1 MMDIQMKRVY
11 IGEIIIEIGIMVDD
25 EMIEVEM
32 MVERIENGEKI
43 KKEEKYV
50 YQNKEFKMI
59 KGKMVKIEG
68 LIKIGMNKRKEGEY
82 KLKIFVVIEVQ
93 MIV

>member
-1 MMDIQMKRVY
+1 MKRVY

-50 YQNKEFKMI
+50 Y
-59 KGKMVKIEG
+59 
-68 LIKIGMNKRKEGEY
+68 
-82 KLKIFVVIEVQ
+82 
-93 MIV
+93 